1 MENVET
7 YCKDGIWQTGW
18 VHSVVPF
25 STGGTREHQVAKG
38 ATVARWYEVD
48 HIVRNPDGTVAEH
61 VSYRPAHAAQHAS
74 DQH

>member
-38 ATVARWYEVD
+38 ATIARLYEVNTSSG
-48 HIVRNPDGTVAEH
+48 ILMAR
-61 VSYRPAHAAQHAS
+61 
-74 DQH
+74 